1 MLEREKAGLRG
12 LVRTCLEEA
21 THPAIPGTDIPERT
35 YSHTMEYDVQGHVTL
50 FRGPNSDGSEWVT
63 RFTYDAAGHLLKT
76 TAGKNGDISQE
87 TNNSYDDQGR
97 QLAITDSNAPDN
109 PIAFRYDEHG
119 RKTKVQI
126 SHPEDYRP
134 NHMVAGSPFETADR
148 APNLPDGGSA
158 TTFYD
163 ADDRPTEV
171 HVKNAQGGLITR
183 AVIIYNAEGRVS
195 EEKQILDN
203 VETMFPEG
211 LFDKMLEESGA
222 SREELHKQI
231 SKVMGGQTGP
241 FSIAYSYN
249 AAGRLKQM
257 RRQIFNQEQLIETTY
272 NEQGDKASEITLS
285 SRLGDVNESDQK
297 SPLPPYSEVRY
308 SYLYDDRGN
317 WTEETI
323 SHRST
328 PEGAFESG
336 TKRRRTFRY
345 Y

>member
-1 MLEREKAGLRG
+1 MLERETAGLRG
-12 LVRTCLEEA
+12 LVRSCLEEI
-21 THPAIPGTDIPERT
+21 THPGIPSADIPERK
-35 YSHTMEYDVQGHVTL
+35 YSHTMEYDVDGHVVV
-50 FRGPNSDGSEWVT
+50 FRGRNPDGSEWVT
-63 RFTYDAAGHLLKT
+63 HFIYDASGRLLKT
-76 TAGKNGDISQE
+76 TAGKDGNISQE

-109 PIAFRYDEHG
+109 PIVFRYDEHG

-126 SHPEDYRP
+126 SRPEDYRP

-148 APNLPDGGSA
+148 APNRPDGGSA

-183 AVIIYNAEGRVS
+183 AVVIYDAEGRVS

-241 FSIAYSYN
+241 FSIVYTYDAE
-249 AAGRLKQM
+249 GHVTQT

-272 NEQGDKASEITLS
+272 NEQGDKATEITRS
-285 SRLGDVNESDQK
+285 TQTVSEVKTRG
-297 SPLPPYSEVRY
+297 PGLPPYSEVRF

-323 SHRST
+323 SYRSG

-336 TKRRRTFRY
+336 TMRRRTLTY